1 MLLARGRDLAGPSSS
16 WSASTP
22 GSSSAKL
29 VWSGTVVWL
38 AMVKVTFT
46 LDDQTVERLRRT
58 ASRLAKPQSYVVR
71 EAIKEYEARS
81 TKLSDEERA
90 RMLAL
95 VDRMVQEP
103 PTRSGAEVDA
113 ELEKIRA
120 SRRRWGRRRESRRRP

>member
-1 MLLARGRDLAGPSSS
+1 MA
-16 WSASTP
+16 
-22 GSSSAKL
+22 
-29 VWSGTVVWL
+29 

-71 EAIKEYEARS
+71 EAVREYEARS

-90 RMLAL
+90 RMLAI

-103 PTRSGAEVDA
+103 HTRTAVEVDA
-113 ELEKIRA
+113 ELREIRA
-120 SRRRWGRRRESRRRP
+120 SRRRWARRRSSRRRP